1 MHNTFLL
8 VLIIVILNVILSDVI
23 NNTACAAVTIPI
35 VIGIAQ
41 GLSLPV
47 IPYLWVATVSY
58 NLSYT
63 LPTSIRSIPIG
74 YGLSPRY
81 MFVRGIV
88 LTVVMVLAVSVIG
101 WALITFWPG
110 FSVLTT
116 VG

>member
-1 MHNTFLL
+1 M
-8 VLIIVILNVILSDVI
+8 
-23 NNTACAAVTIPI
+23 
-35 VIGIAQ
+35 
-41 GLSLPV
+41 
-47 IPYLWVATVSY
+47 SY

-88 LTVVMVLAVSVIG
+88 LTAVMVLAVSVIG

-110 FSVLTT
+110 FSVLTN

>member
-1 MHNTFLL
+1 M
-8 VLIIVILNVILSDVI
+8 
-23 NNTACAAVTIPI
+23 
-35 VIGIAQ
+35 
-41 GLSLPV
+41 
-47 IPYLWVATVSY
+47 SY